1 MSVGE
6 RCPEAELPTKTQ
18 ILFLQDLDSR
28 NAFIRSVRT
37 SLRNQLLTKTIHATL
52 HGPFAKLV
60 CEGVI
65 PFPSTASSVDWVD
78 LSGHW
83 LCSFLKRWR
92 GAWVTRVVKTH
103 HMMSWFAGT
112 CTGCGSEGVPVVV
125 IVVVTV
131 PLLIVVTIHDFC
143 LFFSFSR
150 SSDILLINIFHIV
163 ILSILVSILPLC
175 DG

>member
-65 PFPSTASSVDWVD
+65 PFPSTASSVD
-78 LSGHW
+78 
-83 LCSFLKRWR
+83 
-92 GAWVTRVVKTH
+92 
-103 HMMSWFAGT
+103 
-112 CTGCGSEGVPVVV
+112 
-125 IVVVTV
+125 
-131 PLLIVVTIHDFC
+131 
-143 LFFSFSR
+143 
-150 SSDILLINIFHIV
+150 
-163 ILSILVSILPLC
+163 
-175 DG
+175 